1 MKLFKKTET
10 KKTIRKIVKKLI
22 KILILQEKK
31 HISFKKPYLL
41 SFQQYYLDIIIIGVV
56 LARIS

>member
-31 HISFKKPYLL
+31 TYF
-41 SFQQYYLDIIIIGVV
+41 F
-56 LARIS
+56 